1 MNKFNSNP
9 LTSLDIINLMSFMIA
24 IMNLNENLNQG
35 DKQELLEG
43 LSNQTSELLNEI
55 HSHLK
60 EQDKKIDSILEVLND
75 ST

>member
-55 HSHLK
+55 HSHLE

>member
-24 IMNLNENLNQG
+24 IMNLNENLTQG
-35 DKQELLEG
+35 DKQELLES

>member
-43 LSNQTSELLNEI
+43 LSNQTSELF
-55 HSHLK
+55 K
-60 EQDKKIDSILEVLND
+60 EGSPIN
-75 ST
+75 